1 MSPALVLA
9 GLAAALLAGCA
20 TPPIEPLRALA
31 ADPRLLVGD
40 VPDARSVTPDVEVR
54 QVSHLIFWVPTDGQ
68 PPTLEE
74 VVSEALERG
83 RGDVLL
89 NATVERVA
97 WYVPIVYGEY
107 GWVVR
112 GDVVRL
118 RDRRPHRFDLPL
130 GEDADEPTLP
140 APEPHER
147 PADAPPGP

>member
-1 MSPALVLA
+1 MTSVRALPWLA
-9 GLAAALLAGCA
+9 FALLAGCA
-20 TPPIEPLRALA
+20 TPIEPLRVLA

-54 QVSHLIFWVPTDGQ
+54 RVSHVIFWVPTDGQ

-74 VVSEALERG
+74 AVGEALERG

-107 GWVVR
+107 GWIVR

-118 RDRRPHRFDLPL
+118 RDSRPHRFDLPL
-130 GEDADEPTLP
+130 ESDADEPASP

-147 PADAPPGP
+147 PADAPPGS

>member
-1 MSPALVLA
+1 MTSALALA
-9 GLAAALLAGCA
+9 GLATALLAGCA
-20 TPPIEPLRALA
+20 APVEPLRALA
-31 ADPRLLVGD
+31 SDPRLLVGD

-54 QVSHLIFWVPTDGQ
+54 LVSHLIFWVPTDGQ

-74 VVSEALERG
+74 VVKEVLERG

-118 RDRRPHRFDLPL
+118 RDSRPHRFDLPL
-130 GEDADEPTLP
+130 AEDADEPTLP
-140 APEPHER
+140 VPEPRER
-147 PADAPPGP
+147 PADSPPGS